1 MKIIKVDLGERGY
14 SIHIGNSILSD
25 KKIFDKANKLGLICF
40 STPFDVAG
48 VNFLEKLNSNIII
61 QIEK

>member
-25 KKIFDKANKLGLICF
+25 KKIFDKEIFL
-40 STPFDVAG
+40 
-48 VNFLEKLNSNIII
+48 NFPNSIFIFL
-61 QIEK
+61 